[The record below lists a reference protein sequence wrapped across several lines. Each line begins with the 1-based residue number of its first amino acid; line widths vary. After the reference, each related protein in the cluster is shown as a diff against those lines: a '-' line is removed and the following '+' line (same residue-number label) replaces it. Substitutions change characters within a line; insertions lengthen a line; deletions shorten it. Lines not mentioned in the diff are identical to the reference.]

1 MKHKSHGIIGR
12 PSMEVRPQAMDTI
25 KLSLELLRRIPRVRK
40 ITALELQQ
48 QLEEAGFSRSIR
60 TIQRLLEQLSDQFE
74 IERDDR
80 SKPYGYRWKERSK
93 GLSLPILSKQ
103 ESLLLSLAYQQL
115 HHLLP
120 ANILKS
126 MEGLF
131 AQADYNLG
139 QGNKRPEKEWLK
151 KVLIVSTRQPLL
163 PPVIAENVFETV
175 SNALFTNHWLV
186 IDYTN
191 AKNEQRERK
200 VMPLGLAQQGERFY
214 LVCRFDGYD
223 NERSLALHR
232 IKTARMSTLTFIP
245 PPEFDLQNYDNEG
258 RFGFGD
264 GTRIKLTFTIT
275 HASGRHLLE
284 SKLAADQTVIELPE
298 HYQISA
304 TVVDTTQLDWWLR
317 GFGEAVSEV
326 SKTSL
331 GT

>member
-1 MKHKSHGIIGR
+1 MEAR
-12 PSMEVRPQAMDTI
+12 PHSMDTT
-25 KLSLELLRRIPRVRK
+25 KLSLELLRRIPRTRK
-40 ITALELQQ
+40 ISALELQQ
-48 QLEEAGFSRSIR
+48 QLVEAGFSRSIR
-60 TIQRLLEQLSDQFE
+60 TIQRLLEQLSVQFE

-120 ANILKS
+120 ASLLKS
-126 MEGLF
+126 MDGLF
-131 AQADYNLG
+131 SQADYNLDKE
-139 QGNKRPEKEWLK
+139 NKRPEKEWLK
-151 KVLIVSTRQPLL
+151 KVRIVSPRQPLL
-163 PPVIAENVFETV
+163 PPTIEERVFEEV

-186 IDYTN
+186 VDYTN
-191 AKNEQRERK
+191 AQNEQRKRK
-200 VMPLGLAQQGERFY
+200 IMPLGLAQQGERFY
-214 LVCRFDGYD
+214 LVCRFDGYN

-245 PPEFDLQNYDNEG
+245 PPEFDLQSYDNEG

-284 SKLAADQTVIELPE
+284 SKLAEDQTVVELPE

-304 TVVDTTQLDWWLR
+304 TVVDTAQLDCWLR
-317 GFGEAVSEV
+317 GFGKAVSEV
-326 SKTSL
+326 SKCKF
-331 GT
+331 